1 MFPFVAT
8 IDEFQRALAI
18 LDQEKRKLVAAGHT
32 VAEQFEV
39 GMMIE
44 TPAAVL
50 MADQFAKYADFFSIG
65 SNDLV
70 QYLFATER
78 TTSPL
83 NHHYS
88 VLNPAV
94 LRAIRQVIQAAHAE
108 GKWISLCG
116 EMATVK
122 LAQPLL
128 LAMGLDEFS
137 VPLAA
142 ILPLRQL
149 IRSLSVRQLQPL
161 VKKALALE
169 NDDEVAELVEAWL
182 AKQAPQADLKQP
194 D

>member
-1 MFPFVAT
+1 
-8 IDEFQRALAI
+8 
-18 LDQEKRKLVAAGHT
+18 
-32 VAEQFEV
+32 
-39 GMMIE
+39 
-44 TPAAVL
+44 
-50 MADQFAKYADFFSIG
+50 
-65 SNDLV
+65 
-70 QYLFATER
+70 
-78 TTSPL
+78 
-83 NHHYS
+83 
-88 VLNPAV
+88 
-94 LRAIRQVIQAAHAE
+94 
-108 GKWISLCG
+108 
-116 EMATVK
+116 MATVK

-182 AKQAPQADLKQP
+182 AKQAPQAGLKQP